1 MKISGYFVLSFL
13 ISSVLT
19 TDVHG
24 KALRTREN
32 GDPRQETQHRK
43 LVVPS
48 QGSTLI
54 ANKYIIVLK
63 DSVKS
68 VDAKVEEILAMSQ
81 SNSPSIY
88 SKSLN
93 GDITEANSFNSSLTG
108 ITMSNVSPDAL
119 QVLLEDKDVKWIE
132 QVSDGCCEV

>member
-1 MKISGYFVLSFL
+1 M
-13 ISSVLT
+13 
-19 TDVHG
+19 HG